1 MNVTVL
7 SSSVTN
13 NVSRYLICRVHRV
26 CIGRWSKLSGR
37 EDFIQKMQLPLSPQ
51 SRLGERHKRMD
62 AVEDLV
68 KQMRVCLGAKGSLT
82 KKHRG
87 EAFDL
92 GQETTLLLIP
102 SLFLCLES
110 GRKRRKKYEIAR
122 GGGEGG

>member
-1 MNVTVL
+1 
-7 SSSVTN
+7 
-13 NVSRYLICRVHRV
+13 
-26 CIGRWSKLSGR
+26 
-37 EDFIQKMQLPLSPQ
+37 
-51 SRLGERHKRMD
+51 MD

-68 KQMRVCLGAKGSLT
+68 KQMRVSLGA

-92 GQETTLLLIP
+92 GQETTLLFIP

-110 GRKRRKKYEIAR
+110 GRKRRKKYESAR